1 MESRPDSERASAAH
15 DALDSSGDRVK
26 TEGTIWDRRAKLVLA
41 LSLVLLLVG
50 AWRVGPTFDEHFYI
64 ASGYSYWKTGDFA
77 LNREHPPLVKL
88 MVGLP
93 LLFTPDVSWTDQ
105 ANTMLSFPRTWF
117 FQMNGEHWVRNLF
130 LARLPMCLAT
140 AALAWMVYRT
150 ARRLFSARAAFF
162 ALLVFALNP
171 NMLAH
176 GRLAALDGGLTV
188 FLFLAVLSFA
198 ELMASF
204 GWRRLV
210 LAGFWFGLANLAKF
224 TSLVT
229 LPLFLGLAVVEAVRR
244 KSLWPIGA
252 LAGTCLIGS
261 SVFAAGYGFEAKS
274 IAEVTAVQAYFER
287 DPASSADGAERKLA
301 FERLLERD
309 ALDSETEES
318 LSSLAGVRL
327 TSEAAWRAWF
337 EANRDADWNRSLFAS
352 SELAGLTRGTLGDER
367 PIPVLSAL
375 KGVDYQLQHGS
386 KGHGTVFRGQP
397 LSPGADFETGNPFP
411 EYYAV
416 VWLVKNPVGFSALAA
431 LGLLAVLRLRERLGL
446 VRLLALLGFPLA
458 LFALFSTGNALMG
471 VKYLLPI
478 FPFAALWVAGATE
491 KFPRAGALLATLAVL
506 EGAILLPQLSPAHPN
521 ELMYYNAVAG
531 GPVGGPWTTVVG
543 DDWGQDAKTVGEFY
557 TRYRAPIERA
567 GGLHYD
573 PYTRADLG
581 SLGLAGIERAFDEPT
596 GIVAVHALDYYR
608 DRARYEWLRDY
619 EPFLRIGWS
628 VYVYDTRTPA
638 PGGDPL
644 AGWTAGGDS

>member
-1 MESRPDSERASAAH
+1 MESRPDSDRASAAH
-15 DALDSSGDRVK
+15 DALDSSGDGVK
-26 TEGTIWDRRAKLVLA
+26 AEGSAWDRRAKLVLVV
-41 LSLVLLLVG
+41 SLVLLLVG

-105 ANTMLSFPRTWF
+105 ARTMLSFPRTWF
-117 FQMNGEHWVRNLF
+117 FQMNGEHWARNLF

-210 LAGFWFGLANLAKF
+210 LAGLWFGLANLAKF

-229 LPLFLGLAVVEAVRR
+229 LPLFLGLTVVEAVRR
-244 KSLWPIGA
+244 KSLVPLAA
-252 LAGTCLIGS
+252 LVGTSLIGL

-274 IAEVTAVQAYFER
+274 IAEVTTVESYFER
-287 DPASSADGAERKLA
+287 DTASIADGDERKLA
-301 FERLLERD
+301 VERLLARD
-309 ALDSETEES
+309 ALDSETQET
-318 LSSLAGVRL
+318 LSTLAGVRL

-337 EANRDADWNRSLFAS
+337 EANRNADWNRSLFATP
-352 SELAGLTRGTLGDER
+352 ELEGLTRGILGDER

-375 KGVDYQLQHGS
+375 KGVDYQLRHGS

-397 LSPGADFETGNPFP
+397 LAPGADFEAGNPFP

-416 VWLVKNPVGFSALAA
+416 VWLVKNPVSFSVLAA
-431 LGLLAVLRLRERLGL
+431 LGLIAVLMLRERLGV

-491 KFPRAGALLATLAVL
+491 KFPRVGALLATLAIL
-506 EGAILLPQLSPAHPN
+506 EGAVLLPEVSPAHPN
-521 ELMYYNAVAG
+521 ELMYYNALAG

-543 DDWGQDAKTVGEFY
+543 DDWGQDAKAVGEFY
-557 TRYRAPIERA
+557 SRNRAPIELA
-567 GGLHYD
+567 GGLFYD
-573 PYTRADLG
+573 PYTRADLTN
-581 SLGLAGIERAFDEPT
+581 LGLEGVVRAFDKPT
-596 GIVAVHALDYYR
+596 GIVAVHMIDYYR
-608 DRARYEWLRDY
+608 DRERYEWLRDY

-628 VYVYDTRTPA
+628 VYVYDTRSPA
-638 PGGDPL
+638 PGGNPL
-644 AGWTAGGDS
+644 AEWTAEEDS